1 MRRPAASAATR
12 LPAAPV
18 ASRLPATS
26 AAPEFPA
33 RSAVTGFPAA
43 CAATQVPAASA
54 VTGLFAVLLIAV
66 VAWAGVCLQ
75 PASAADRSAQLAV
88 PPTPLAAH
96 RALYTLTLDTDN
108 NGTGSDVVGANG
120 RMGYDVI
127 DACDGWA
134 THQQL
139 DMMVVNSDGQNIH
152 MVSDYTTWEAKDG
165 LSFRF
170 HTRQTTD
177 DAVTSQID
185 GDAKVDGPGGPGT
198 VHYTSPKDTTQPLPP
213 GTLFPMAHT
222 AALLA
227 AARAG
232 KKFIALPLFD
242 GTSEDGAEDTSVVV
256 LNTRP
261 PEATP
266 YPLLSSLPSAR
277 VHLAF
282 FERTPGSITPDYEV
296 SMRYWENGVADALRM
311 DFGDFVMDAKL
322 SELTPQPHHC

>member
-1 MRRPAASAATR
+1 
-12 LPAAPV
+12 
-18 ASRLPATS
+18 
-26 AAPEFPA
+26 
-33 RSAVTGFPAA
+33 
-43 CAATQVPAASA
+43 
-54 VTGLFAVLLIAV
+54 LLAILLAAV
-66 VAWAGVCLQ
+66 VAVAGV
-75 PASAADRSAQLAV
+75 PSHAARAADRSAQLAV

-96 RALYTLTLDTDN
+96 RALYTLTLDTGG
-108 NGTGSDVVGANG
+108 NGTGSDVVGAGG
-120 RMGYDVI
+120 RMGYEVL

-139 DMMVVNSDGQNIH
+139 DMTVINTDGQNVH
-152 MVSDYTTWEAKDG
+152 MISDYTTWEAKDG

-185 GDAKVDGPGGPGT
+185 GDARLDAPGGAGT
-198 VHYTSPKDTTQPLPP
+198 AHYTSPKETTKSLPP

-227 AARAG
+227 AARGG

-242 GTSEDGAEDTSVVV
+242 GTSEDGAEDTSIVV
-256 LNTRP
+256 LDTKP
-261 PEATP
+261 PEAAP
-266 YPLLSSLPSAR
+266 YPVLTALPSAR

-322 SELTPQPHHC
+322 GDLKIQPRHC

>member
-1 MRRPAASAATR
+1 MRRPAASAAHHLHTILR
-12 LPAAPV
+12 V
-18 ASRLPATS
+18 
-26 AAPEFPA
+26 
-33 RSAVTGFPAA
+33 
-43 CAATQVPAASA
+43 
-54 VTGLFAVLLIAV
+54 VLLAAV
-66 VAWAGVCLQ
+66 VALSGVAAHL
-75 PASAADRSAQLAV
+75 ARAADRAPQLAV

-96 RALYTLTLDTDN
+96 RALYALTLDTSG
-108 NGTGSDVVGANG
+108 NGTGSDVVGASG
-120 RMGYDVI
+120 SMGYEVL

-139 DMMVVNSDGQNIH
+139 DMMVVNNDGQNVH

-185 GDAKVDGPGGPGT
+185 GDARLDAPGAAGSA
-198 VHYTSPKDTTQPLPP
+198 HYTSPKETTKKLPP

-242 GTSEDGAEDTSVVV
+242 GTSEDGAEDTSIVV
-256 LNTRP
+256 LDTKP
-261 PEATP
+261 AEATP
-266 YPLLSSLPSAR
+266 YPLLSALPSAR

-282 FERTPGSITPDYEV
+282 FERTPNSITPDYEV
-296 SMRYWENGVADALRM
+296 TMRYWENGVADALRM

-322 SELTPQPHHC
+322 SDLKVQPRRC

>member
-1 MRRPAASAATR
+1 MRRPAASAATGLPVASAAAR
-12 LPAAPV
+12 LLAASAATGLPAAP
-18 ASRLPATS
+18 
-26 AAPEFPA
+26 AAGGL
-33 RSAVTGFPAA
+33 R
-43 CAATQVPAASA
+43 AASA
-54 VTGLFAVLLIAV
+54 ATGLRVILLAAV
-66 VAWAGVCLQ
+66 VAWAGIWPQ
-75 PASAADRSAQLAV
+75 PAGAADRSAQLAV

-96 RALYTLTLDTDN
+96 RALYTLTLDTSG
-108 NGTGSDVVGANG
+108 NGTGSDVIGASG

-139 DMMVVNSDGQNIH
+139 DMMVINSDGQNIH
-152 MVSDYTTWEAKDG
+152 MISDYTTWEAKDG

-185 GDAKVDGPGGPGT
+185 GDAKVDGSGGPGT
-198 VHYTSPKDTTQPLPP
+198 AHYTSPKDTTKSLPQ

-242 GTSEDGAEDTSVVV
+242 GTSEEGAEDTSVVV
-256 LNTRP
+256 LNTKP

-266 YPLLSSLPSAR
+266 YPLLSALASAR

-282 FERTPGSITPDYEV
+282 FERTPSAITPDYEV

-322 SELTPQPHHC
+322 SDLKVQPHHC

>member
-1 MRRPAASAATR
+1 MRRPAASAARHLHTILSLGPHAVR
-12 LPAAPV
+12 PAARHAARRV
-18 ASRLPATS
+18 ALG
-26 AAPEFPA
+26 
-33 RSAVTGFPAA
+33 VM
-43 CAATQVPAASA
+43 
-54 VTGLFAVLLIAV
+54 LLAGV
-66 VAWAGVCLQ
+66 VAAGGGLWH
-75 PASAADRSAQLAV
+75 AARAADRSAQLAV

-96 RALYTLTLDTDN
+96 RALYTLTLDNRTGS
-108 NGTGSDVVGANG
+108 GTGSDVAGASG
-120 RMGYDVI
+120 SMGYEVL

-134 THQQL
+134 THQTL
-139 DMMVVNSDGQNIH
+139 DMVVVNSDGQNTH

-185 GDAKVDGPGGPGT
+185 GDAKIDVPGGAGT
-198 VHYTSPKDTTQPLPP
+198 AHYTSPKEATKPLPP

-256 LNTRP
+256 LDTKP
-261 PEATP
+261 PEAAP
-266 YPLLSSLPSAR
+266 FPVLSALPSAR

-282 FERTPGSITPDYEV
+282 FERTASTITPDYEV
-296 SMRYWENGVADALRM
+296 SMRYWENGVADGLQM

-322 SELTPQPHHC
+322 TDLKMQPHHC

>member
-1 MRRPAASAATR
+1 MRRPAAFAVPLLVLLAA
-12 LPAAPV
+12 
-18 ASRLPATS
+18 ASPP
-26 AAPEFPA
+26 PEVV
-33 RSAVTGFPAA
+33 RSA
-43 CAATQVPAASA
+43 
-54 VTGLFAVLLIAV
+54 
-66 VAWAGVCLQ
+66 
-75 PASAADRSAQLAV
+75 DRAAQLAV
-88 PPTPLAAH
+88 PPVPLAAH
-96 RALYTLTLDTDN
+96 RALYTLTLDNQPHGSSTDVS
-108 NGTGSDVVGANG
+108 GAGGS
-120 RMGYDVI
+120 MGYEVI

-139 DMMVVNSDGQNIH
+139 DMNVVNADGQNVH
-152 MVSDYTTWEAKDG
+152 MISDYTTWEAKDG

-185 GDAKVDGPGGPGT
+185 GDARLDAPGGAGT
-198 VHYTSPKDTTQPLPP
+198 AHYTSPKEARKPLPT

-242 GTSEDGAEDTSVVV
+242 GTSEDGAEDSSVVV
-256 LNTRP
+256 LNWKPAEPTAYP
-261 PEATP
+261 MLTP
-266 YPLLSSLPSAR
+266 LASTR

-282 FERTPGSITPDYEV
+282 FERTPNSITPDYQV
-296 SMRYWENGVADALRM
+296 SMRYWENGVADNLRM

-322 SELTPQPHHC
+322 SDLKPQPHRC

>member
-1 MRRPAASAATR
+1 MRHPAASAAIRLPAASAAIRLPAVPVATRLPAVPVATR
-12 LPAAPV
+12 LPAASV
-18 ASRLPATS
+18 AGPHI
-26 AAPEFPA
+26 
-33 RSAVTGFPAA
+33 
-43 CAATQVPAASA
+43 
-54 VTGLFAVLLIAV
+54 VLLAAIMVWGTVWGGIWPQA
-66 VAWAGVCLQ
+66 AL
-75 PASAADRSAQLAV
+75 AADRSAQLAV

-96 RALYTLTLDTDN
+96 RALYTLTLDTSG
-108 NGTGSDVVGANG
+108 NGTGSDVIGASG
-120 RMGYDVI
+120 RMGYEVI

-152 MVSDYTTWEAKDG
+152 MISDYTTWEAKDG

-185 GDAKVDGPGGPGT
+185 GDARIDSVGGPGT
-198 VHYTSPKDTTQPLPP
+198 AHYTSPKDATKPLPV

-256 LNTRP
+256 LDTKP

-266 YPLLSSLPSAR
+266 YPLLSPLPSAR

-282 FERTPGSITPDYEV
+282 FERTPNSITPDYQV
-296 SMRYWENGVADALRM
+296 SMRYWENGVADGLRM

-322 SELTPQPHHC
+322 SDLKVQPHRC

>member
-1 MRRPAASAATR
+1 MRRPAASAALSLTAASTAPG
-12 LPAAPV
+12 LTAAPAAPG
-18 ASRLPATS
+18 R
-26 AAPEFPA
+26 
-33 RSAVTGFPAA
+33 
-43 CAATQVPAASA
+43 PAASA
-54 VTGLFAVLLIAV
+54 ATGLFAIVLAAV
-66 VAWAGVCLQ
+66 VAWAGVWPQ
-75 PASAADRSAQLAV
+75 AARAADRSAQLAV

-108 NGTGSDVVGANG
+108 NGTGSDVVGASG
-120 RMGYDVI
+120 RMGYEVI

-185 GDAKVDGPGGPGT
+185 GDAKVDGQGGPGT
-198 VHYTSPKDTTQPLPP
+198 VHYTSPKDTTKPLPP
-213 GTLFPMAHT
+213 ATLFPMAHT
-222 AALLA
+222 AALLG

-266 YPLLSSLPSAR
+266 YPLLSALPSAR

-311 DFGDFVMDAKL
+311 NFGDFVMDAKL
-322 SELTPQPHHC
+322 SELTLQPHRC

>member
-1 MRRPAASAATR
+1 MLLAS
-12 LPAAPV
+12 
-18 ASRLPATS
+18 
-26 AAPEFPA
+26 
-33 RSAVTGFPAA
+33 
-43 CAATQVPAASA
+43 
-54 VTGLFAVLLIAV
+54 LLAAV
-66 VAWAGVCLQ
+66 VAVAGVPSHL
-75 PASAADRSAQLAV
+75 ARAADRAAQLAV

-96 RALYTLTLDTDN
+96 RALYTLTLDN
-108 NGTGSDVVGANG
+108 SGGGSGSDVVGAGG
-120 RMGYDVI
+120 RMGYEVI

-139 DMMVVNSDGQNIH
+139 DMTVINTDGQNVH

-165 LSFRF
+165 MSFRF

-185 GDAKVDGPGGPGT
+185 GDARLDAPGAAGT
-198 VHYTSPKDTTQPLPP
+198 AHYTSPKETTKPLPP

-242 GTSEDGAEDTSVVV
+242 GTSEDGAEDTSIVV
-256 LNTRP
+256 LDTKP

-266 YPLLSSLPSAR
+266 YPMLTTLPSTR

-282 FERTPGSITPDYEV
+282 FERTPSSITPDYEV

-322 SELTPQPHHC
+322 TDLKIQPHRC

>member
-1 MRRPAASAATR
+1 MRRPAASAARR
-12 LPAAPV
+12 LHTVLLGSLLAAV
-18 ASRLPATS
+18 LT
-26 AAPEFPA
+26 AAVCP
-33 RSAVTGFPAA
+33 SHDA
-43 CAATQVPAASA
+43 CAA
-54 VTGLFAVLLIAV
+54 
-66 VAWAGVCLQ
+66 
-75 PASAADRSAQLAV
+75 DRAPQLAV
-88 PPTPLAAH
+88 PPAPLAAH
-96 RALYTLTLDTDN
+96 RALYTLKLDTGG
-108 NGTGSDVVGANG
+108 NGTGSDVVGASG
-120 RMGYDVI
+120 RMGYEVL

-139 DMMVVNSDGQNIH
+139 DMTVVNTDGQNVH

-185 GDAKVDGPGGPGT
+185 GDARLDAPGGAGT
-198 VHYTSPKDTTQPLPP
+198 AHYTSPKDMTKPLPT

-232 KKFIALPLFD
+232 KKFVALPLFD
-242 GTSEDGAEDTSVVV
+242 GTSENGAEDTSVVV
-256 LNTRP
+256 LDTKP

-266 YPLLSSLPSAR
+266 YPMLSALPSAR

-282 FERTPGSITPDYEV
+282 FERTPSSITPDYEV

-322 SELTPQPHHC
+322 SDLKIQPRRC

>member
-1 MRRPAASAATR
+1 MRRPAASAAPR
-12 LPAAPV
+12 LHTMLL
-18 ASRLPATS
+18 AS
-26 AAPEFPA
+26 
-33 RSAVTGFPAA
+33 
-43 CAATQVPAASA
+43 
-54 VTGLFAVLLIAV
+54 LLAAV
-66 VAWAGVCLQ
+66 VAVAGVPSHL
-75 PASAADRSAQLAV
+75 ARAADRAAQLAV

-96 RALYTLTLDTDN
+96 RALYTLTLDN
-108 NGTGSDVVGANG
+108 SGGGSGSDVVGAGG
-120 RMGYDVI
+120 RMGYEVI

-139 DMMVVNSDGQNIH
+139 DMTVINTDGQNVH

-165 LSFRF
+165 MSFRF

-185 GDAKVDGPGGPGT
+185 GDARLDAPGAAGT
-198 VHYTSPKDTTQPLPP
+198 AHYTSPKETTKPLPP

-242 GTSEDGAEDTSVVV
+242 GTSEDGAEDTSIVV
-256 LNTRP
+256 LDTKP

-266 YPLLSSLPSAR
+266 YPMLTTLPSTR

-282 FERTPGSITPDYEV
+282 FERTPSSITPDYEV

-322 SELTPQPHHC
+322 TDLKIQPHRC

>member
-1 MRRPAASAATR
+1 MRRPTASAAFGR
-12 LPAAPV
+12 PIVLLAPV
-18 ASRLPATS
+18 LLATLLAAGLASH
-26 AAPEFPA
+26 AA
-33 RSAVTGFPAA
+33 R
-43 CAATQVPAASA
+43 
-54 VTGLFAVLLIAV
+54 
-66 VAWAGVCLQ
+66 
-75 PASAADRSAQLAV
+75 AADRSAQLAV

-96 RALYTLTLDTDN
+96 RALYTLTLDDRS
-108 NGTGSDVVGANG
+108 GGGGSDVVGASG
-120 RMGYDVI
+120 SMGYEVI

-139 DMMVVNSDGQNIH
+139 DMTVVNTDGQNVH
-152 MVSDYTTWEAKDG
+152 MISDYTTWEAKDG
-165 LSFRF
+165 LRFRF

-185 GDAKVDGPGGPGT
+185 GDAKLDVPGGAGSA
-198 VHYTSPKDTTQPLPP
+198 HYTSPKEATKALPA

-256 LNTRP
+256 LDTKA
-261 PEATP
+261 PEAAP
-266 YPLLSSLPSAR
+266 YPVLSALPSAR

-282 FERTPGSITPDYEV
+282 FERTAGSITPDYEV
-296 SMRYWENGVADALRM
+296 SMRYWENGVADGLQM

-322 SELTPQPHHC
+322 TDLKMQPHRC

>member
-1 MRRPAASAATR
+1 VVLRIMVLCVVTAAGGFAWHAAR
-12 LPAAPV
+12 
-18 ASRLPATS
+18 
-26 AAPEFPA
+26 
-33 RSAVTGFPAA
+33 
-43 CAATQVPAASA
+43 
-54 VTGLFAVLLIAV
+54 
-66 VAWAGVCLQ
+66 
-75 PASAADRSAQLAV
+75 AADRAAQLAV

-96 RALYTLTLDTDN
+96 RALYALTLD
-108 NGTGSDVVGANG
+108 NGSSNSGGGDVVGASG
-120 RMGYDVI
+120 SMGYEVL

-134 THQQL
+134 THQTL
-139 DMMVVNSDGQNIH
+139 DMVVVNSDGQNVH

-185 GDAKVDGPGGPGT
+185 GDAKLDAPGGAG
-198 VHYTSPKDTTQPLPP
+198 VAHYTSPKEVTKPLPT

-227 AARAG
+227 GARAG

-242 GTSEDGAEDTSVVV
+242 GTSEDGAEDTSIVV
-256 LNTRP
+256 LDTKP
-261 PEATP
+261 PEPGSFPA
-266 YPLLSSLPSAR
+266 LSALPSAR

-282 FERTPGSITPDYEV
+282 FERTAASITPDYEV
-296 SMRYWENGVADALRM
+296 TMRYWENGVADALRM

-322 SELTPQPHHC
+322 KDFKLLPHRC

>member
-1 MRRPAASAATR
+1 MRRPAASAAPR
-12 LPAAPV
+12 LHTMLL
-18 ASRLPATS
+18 AS
-26 AAPEFPA
+26 
-33 RSAVTGFPAA
+33 
-43 CAATQVPAASA
+43 
-54 VTGLFAVLLIAV
+54 LLAAV
-66 VAWAGVCLQ
+66 VAVAGVPSHL
-75 PASAADRSAQLAV
+75 ARAADRAAQLAV

-96 RALYTLTLDTDN
+96 RALYTLTLDTSG
-108 NGTGSDVVGANG
+108 NGTGSDVIGASG

-139 DMMVVNSDGQNIH
+139 DMTVINTDGQNVH

-165 LSFRF
+165 MSFRF

-185 GDAKVDGPGGPGT
+185 GDARLDAPGAAGT
-198 VHYTSPKDTTQPLPP
+198 AHYTSPKETTKPLPP

-242 GTSEDGAEDTSVVV
+242 GTSEDGAEDTSIVV
-256 LNTRP
+256 LDTKP

-266 YPLLSSLPSAR
+266 YPMLTTLPSTR

-282 FERTPGSITPDYEV
+282 FERTPSSITPDYEV

-322 SELTPQPHHC
+322 TDLKIQPHRC

>member
-1 MRRPAASAATR
+1 MHRPAA
-12 LPAAPV
+12 
-18 ASRLPATS
+18 
-26 AAPEFPA
+26 F
-33 RSAVTGFPAA
+33 AVPLLVLLA
-43 CAATQVPAASA
+43 AASPPP
-54 VTGLFAVLLIAV
+54 G
-66 VAWAGVCLQ
+66 VA
-75 PASAADRSAQLAV
+75 PAADRAAQLAV
-88 PPTPLAAH
+88 PPVPLAAH
-96 RALYTLTLDTDN
+96 RALYTLTLDNQTNGGNTDVS
-108 NGTGSDVVGANG
+108 GASGS
-120 RMGYDVI
+120 MGYEVI

-139 DMMVVNSDGQNIH
+139 DMNVVNADGQNVH
-152 MVSDYTTWEAKDG
+152 MISDYTTWEAKDG

-185 GDAKVDGPGGPGT
+185 GDARLDAPGGAGT
-198 VHYTSPKDTTQPLPP
+198 AHYTSPKDATKPLPT

-242 GTSEDGAEDTSVVV
+242 GTSEDGAEDSSVVV
-256 LNTRP
+256 LNWKP
-261 PEATP
+261 AEPTP
-266 YPLLSSLPSAR
+266 YPMLTPLASTR

-282 FERTPGSITPDYEV
+282 FERTPNSITPDYQV
-296 SMRYWENGVADALRM
+296 SMRYWENGVADNLRM

-322 SELTPQPHHC
+322 SDLKPQPHRC